1 MYDVFGS
8 FPSPYP
14 LFQFLSYLSYHFH
27 IFNIGFQQEDA
38 GDRCLERKQD
48 THETTNLSFSE
59 KNHIFF
65 SLQYPCIWFDWAF
78 FFLYPR
84 RIAKEPKWDHRVI
97 LDYTRKNHN
106 W

>member
-78 FFLYPR
+78 FFC
-84 RIAKEPKWDHRVI
+84 I
-97 LDYTRKNHN
+97 LEGLLKNLN
-106 W
+106 ETTE